1 MLVRHSAVFGLLL
14 CITFT
19 SASAGGPAKD
29 SPADSPALK
38 VNWVT
43 QYGKAR
49 RTGSQLE
56 RPVMLFLTMDGCIHC
71 VRMEHDAFQDK
82 TLVARLNNSFVPAMI
97 KVDAE
102 SRLARE
108 LKVTVFPTTVF
119 IAPDGKILDY
129 IRGFISKDDLRYR
142 MSRAMDASAASVA
155 SRPMP

>member
-1 MLVRHSAVFGLLL
+1 MLSRQAAIFGLSIALAL
-14 CITFT
+14 NSTF
-19 SASAGGPAKD
+19 AGGPTKD
-29 SPADSPALK
+29 SGKDPPAVK

-49 RTGSQLE
+49 RTGSKLE

-82 TLVARLNNSFVPAMI
+82 HLVARLNQSFVPAMI
-97 KVDAE
+97 KTDIE

-129 IRGFISKDDLRYR
+129 IRGFISTDDLRSR

-155 SRPMP
+155 SRQMP